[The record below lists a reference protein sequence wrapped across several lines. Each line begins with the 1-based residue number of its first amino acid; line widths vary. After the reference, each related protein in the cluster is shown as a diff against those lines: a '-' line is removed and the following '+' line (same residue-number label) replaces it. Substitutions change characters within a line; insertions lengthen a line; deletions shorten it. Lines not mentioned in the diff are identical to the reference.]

1 MYRNEYDTSVM
12 LWSPQGRIHQ
22 IEYAMEAV
30 KQGSVAVGLRSKKL
44 VVMAAIKRSPSE
56 LASHQQKL
64 FRIDNHLGIGISG
77 LTADARSLSKSMR
90 MECLNHTYVYGS
102 QLPVARLAES
112 VADKAQDRTAGYGKR
127 PLGVGLLV
135 GGADRSGPHLFYTC
149 PSGQFLEYHAMAIGA
164 RSQSAKTYLEKHFD
178 TFADMEKDA
187 MIVHA
192 LQALQASIQGDK
204 ELNKE
209 NACVSVVGV
218 GHDWEVI
225 DGAGVQSYLDQVE
238 VAADDAGAADA
249 ADAAGETAGAE
260 EGKAMDETA

>member
-1 MYRNEYDTSVM
+1 MYKNDYDTSVM

-30 KQGSVAVGLRSKKL
+30 KQGSVCVGMRSKKL

-64 FRIDNHLGIGISG
+64 FRIDKHLGIGISG
-77 LTADARSLSKSMR
+77 LTADARSLSKVMR

-102 QLPVARLAES
+102 QLPVSRLAETVS
-112 VADKAQDRTAGYGKR
+112 NMAQDRTAGYGKR
-127 PLGVGLLV
+127 PLGVGMLL
-135 GGADRSGPHLFYTC
+135 GGVDRSGPHMYYTC
-149 PSGQFLEYHAMAIGA
+149 PSGQYLEYHAMAIGA
-164 RSQSAKTYLEKHFD
+164 RSQSAKTYFEKHFES
-178 TFADMEKDA
+178 FADMDKDA
-187 MIVHA
+187 LIVHA

-204 ELNKE
+204 ELTKE

-218 GHDWEVI
+218 GQDWEII
-225 DGAGVQSYLDQVE
+225 DDAAIQPFLDQVE
-238 VAADDAGAADA
+238 VADADAGAA
-249 ADAAGETAGAE
+249 GAGAGDE